1 MDLQPSKLSSAAS
14 RVWSESAG
22 QFQHKKTDLNIDL
35 GLQKITAT
43 NGADNSNLAEK
54 ASTSISSG
62 YVFGSRV
69 FERVTKGDDGT
80 KDNANDS
87 FSPITTN
94 AQTSNGSK
102 EAPKLF
108 DVSSIF
114 RRVTQKNSRRSE
126 H

>member
-69 FERVTKGDDGT
+69 FERVTKVYYTDFI
-80 KDNANDS
+80 K
-87 FSPITTN
+87 
-94 AQTSNGSK
+94 K
-102 EAPKLF
+102 ME
-108 DVSSIF
+108 
-114 RRVTQKNSRRSE
+114 NSCPFLG
-126 H
+126 